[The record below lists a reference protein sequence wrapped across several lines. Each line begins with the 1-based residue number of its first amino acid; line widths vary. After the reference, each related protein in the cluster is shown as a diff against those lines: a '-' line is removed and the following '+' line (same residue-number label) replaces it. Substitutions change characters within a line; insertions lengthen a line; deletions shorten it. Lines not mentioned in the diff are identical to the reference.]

1 MLWSTVAFGVFL
13 AIFVVTS
20 NFYIA
25 LLPLLL
31 ANMCMSASQTVNN
44 AAIQLLVDDN
54 VRGRMSSFMM
64 LSYALTPIG
73 VFPMALAADRV
84 GAANSIL
91 GACVLL
97 VIVVGLF
104 YFLSKT
110 LRGLDASVTAKAAAT
125 AAARAA

>member
-1 MLWSTVAFGVFL
+1 
-13 AIFVVTS
+13 
-20 NFYIA
+20 
-25 LLPLLL
+25 
-31 ANMCMSASQTVNN
+31 
-44 AAIQLLVDDN
+44 
-54 VRGRMSSFMM
+54 MSSFMM